1 MQRYSGFIEYGYRFE
16 VKVPTTIFDNKVAV
30 ISAYKG
36 RKVVNKI
43 YFKLK
48 KMPEWYV
55 PCQCILLGK
64 SDEKTLEE
72 KTKELFKRLNIPEKY
87 K

>member
-1 MQRYSGFIEYGYRFE
+1 MERYSGFREYGYRFE

-30 ISAYKG
+30 IKAYKG
-36 RKVVNKI
+36 KRLVAET

-55 PCQCILLGK
+55 PCQCILLSK
-64 SDEKTLEE
+64 PDEKTLDK
-72 KTKELFKRLNIPEKY
+72 KTEELFRQLRITEKH